1 MLKLIL
7 LGLMLAHVA
16 IPQELELSEA
26 AKNFGEQLA
35 QERLNAIKE
44 IEANIS
50 KLRKAKGDK
59 TQIAKLKQQVEKL
72 KADDEFY
79 PDDFDLVQIKAGSI
93 GRFAESM
100 RVGNKLMRL
109 TPSFSIIQII
119 DKETFIA
126 SLGQTIVIIK
136 GLPTENLT
144 TETKVPIGAVFQAK
158 KTETYTT
165 IGGEERTVWAF
176 EKFTEY
182 DAAVAHA
189 RKLLKKKQ

>member
-7 LGLMLAHVA
+7 LGLMLAHAA
-16 IPQELELSEA
+16 IPQEPELSEA
-26 AKNFGEQLA
+26 AKNLGEQLA
-35 QERLNAIKE
+35 QERLATIKE

-72 KADDEFY
+72 KADDAFY
-79 PDDFDLVQIKAGSI
+79 PDNFDLVQIKAGSI
-93 GRFAESM
+93 GRFTETM
-100 RVGNKLMRL
+100 QIGNKLMGG

-119 DKETFIA
+119 DKKTFIA
-126 SLGQTIVIIK
+126 SLGQTVVIIK

-165 IGGEERTVWAF
+165 IGGEERTVWVF

-182 DAAVAHA
+182 DAAVAYA
-189 RKLLKKKQ
+189 QKLLKKKK